1 MAVVTKDQADPT
13 TTGEVIELDESP
25 SLAGLYARAASPLSG
40 GGGRGG
46 GDGQRGLPTQHL
58 VLRDIDLDR
67 DHVAAYADVCG
78 FTLTDALPQTYLH
91 IHAFPLHIQL
101 MGRDEFPFPML
112 GMVHLRQRIE
122 VLRPVTA
129 DEVVDVEV
137 WLEGLRP
144 HGKGSQF
151 TVRSQVRDA
160 AGEVVWD
167 GTSTYLA
174 RHSQDAEPPSEDHP
188 ADAVEIGELPRTA
201 DWRIEADQGRRY
213 GRVSGDVNPIHMSAL
228 SAKAFGFPRAIA
240 HGMWTMARA
249 VAALEGR
256 LPGAVDIDVAFKTPL
271 LIPGRVTY
279 ATQQHD
285 DAWHFAVRNDRN
297 GKPHLAGIATAAS

>member
-1 MAVVTKDQADPT
+1 MAVVTKDQTGPT
-13 TTGEVIELDESP
+13 DGAEVVELDESP

-40 GGGRGG
+40 RGG
-46 GDGQRGLPTQHL
+46 GGGSGLPTQHL
-58 VLRDIDLDR
+58 VLRGVDLDR
-67 DHVAAYADVCG
+67 DHVAAYAEVCG
-78 FTLTDALPQTYLH
+78 FTLTDELPQTYLH
-91 IHAFPLHIQL
+91 MLAFPLQIKV
-101 MGRDEFPFPML
+101 MSTDDFPFQLL

-122 VLRPVTA
+122 VVRAITA

-137 WLEGLRP
+137 WLEDLRP

-160 AGEVVWD
+160 DGEVVWD

-174 RHSQDAEPPSEDHP
+174 RHSQDDEPRAEEHP
-188 ADAVEIGELPRTA
+188 ADAVDVAELPRTA
-201 DWRIEADQGRRY
+201 DWRIDADQGRRY
-213 GRVSGDVNPIHMSAL
+213 GKVSGDVNPIHMSAL

-240 HGMWTMARA
+240 HGMWTLARA

-256 LPGAVDIDVAFKTPL
+256 LPDAVDIDVAFKTPL

-279 ATQQHD
+279 ATQQVG
-285 DAWHFAVRNDRN
+285 DAWHFAVRNDHN
-297 GKPHLAGIATAAS
+297 GKPHLAGIATALD

>member
-1 MAVVTKDQADPT
+1 MAVVTKEASDSTGD
-13 TTGEVIELDESP
+13 GEVVELDESP

-40 GGGRGG
+40 GGGG
-46 GDGQRGLPTQHL
+46 GQRSLPTQHL
-58 VLRDIDLDR
+58 LLRGVDLDR
-67 DHVAAYADVCG
+67 DHVAAYSDVCG
-78 FTLTDALPQTYLH
+78 FRLTDELPSTYLH
-91 IHAFPLHIQL
+91 MLAFPLQIKV
-101 MGRDEFPFPML
+101 MSSDEFPFQLL

-137 WLEGLRP
+137 WLEDLRP

-151 TVRSQVRDA
+151 TVRSRVRDA

-174 RHSQDAEPPSEDHP
+174 RHSQDADPPAEDHP
-188 ADAVEIGELPRTA
+188 ADAVDVAALPFTA
-201 DWRIEADQGRRY
+201 EWRIDGDQGRRY
-213 GRVSGDVNPIHMSAL
+213 GRVSGDVNPIHMSAV

-256 LPGAVDIDVAFKTPL
+256 LPDAVDIDVAFKTPL
-271 LIPGRVTY
+271 LIPGKVVY
-279 ATQQHD
+279 ATQHVAD
-285 DAWHFAVRNDRN
+285 DWHFAVRAPDA
-297 GKPHLAGIATAAS
+297 KPHLAGIATALS

>member
-1 MAVVTKDQADPT
+1 MAST
-13 TTGEVIELDESP
+13 TSTTSTTSEPAHETVELDESP

-40 GGGRGG
+40 GGAGRG
-46 GDGQRGLPTQHL
+46 QPALPTQHL
-58 VLRDIDLDR
+58 VLRGVDLDR

-78 FTLTDALPQTYLH
+78 FTLTDELPQTYLH
-91 IHAFPLHIQL
+91 MHAFPLQIQL
-101 MGRDEFPFPML
+101 MGRGEFPFPML
-112 GMVHLRQRIE
+112 GMVHLRQHIE

-137 WLEGLRP
+137 WLEDLRP

-174 RHSQDAEPPSEDHP
+174 RHSQDTEPAAEQHA
-188 ADAVEIGELPRTA
+188 ADAVEIGDLPRTA

-213 GRVSGDVNPIHMSAL
+213 GKVSGDVNPIHMSAL

-256 LPGAVDIDVAFKTPL
+256 LPDAVDIDVAFKTPL

-279 ATQQHD
+279 ATEQHG

-297 GKPHLAGIATAAS
+297 GKPHLAGIATAIS